1 VRSWDGRTGRCL
13 PPCAQRRRRR
23 ASRRRERLTRLGK
36 GAPTRAKSPSSNA
49 LTHSAGHQRPS
60 EAIRGHQS
68 SSGAIRGQQRPSG
81 AIWGHQRQSSAL
93 RAMHTSTYPGGRLGG
108 ARIVSRREAIKTIR
122 AMHASTYPGGRLG
135 GARIVSRREAIKTIR
150 AMHASTYPG
159 GRLGGARIVSRRE
172 APRSAPP
179 SRGESA
185 ESSLV
190 RAPRAATRS
199 QRGCNE
205 ISRGPS
211 AALKRTTRRII
222 IRGVHQPQS
231 ISPARADPLSKPP
244 SSLLGKRS

>member
-68 SSGAIRGQQRPSG
+68 SSGAIRGQQRPTEAIWGHLGPSG

-93 RAMHTSTYPGGRLGG
+93 RAMHT
-108 ARIVSRREAIKTIR
+108 
-122 AMHASTYPGGRLG
+122 STYPGGRLG

>member
-135 GARIVSRREAIKTIR
+135 GARIVSRREA
-150 AMHASTYPG
+150 
-159 GRLGGARIVSRRE
+159 
-172 APRSAPP
+172 PRSAPP